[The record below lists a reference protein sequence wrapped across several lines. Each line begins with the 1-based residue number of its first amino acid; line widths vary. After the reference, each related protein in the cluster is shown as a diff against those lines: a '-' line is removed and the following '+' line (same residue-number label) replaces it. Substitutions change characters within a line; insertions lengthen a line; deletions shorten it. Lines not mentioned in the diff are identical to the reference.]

1 MSEMFEMGK
10 YGAYVWSSYAIFGAM
25 LAWDA
30 LMPRLRARRVLRDLA
45 RRQQRDAARSATK
58 GLDA

>member
-1 MSEMFEMGK
+1 MSERFELGK

-30 LMPRLRARRVLRDLA
+30 LMPRLRTRRVLRDLA
-45 RRQQRDAARSATK
+45 RRQQRDAARGATK

>member
-10 YGAYVWSSYAIFGAM
+10 YGAYVWSSYAIFGAA
-25 LAWDA
+25 LAWDL
-30 LMPRLRARRVLRDLA
+30 LMPRLRTRRVLRDIA
-45 RRQQRDAARSATK
+45 RRQQRDAARASTK